1 MDAEQRAHYDAHG
14 YLHLRGVL
22 EPAHLQRLNAVY
34 DERLQA
40 EILSSS
46 ESSEQGGGW
55 APRRRANFDTQSQRY
70 THLRQFWDT
79 SYAELIG
86 HPAIVPIVR
95 ELMCDEEWGA
105 SVSWCL
111 GASSS

>member
-22 EPAHLQRLNAVY
+22 EPEHLQRLNAVY

-46 ESSEQGGGW
+46 EQGGW

-70 THLRQFWDT
+70 THLRQFWDA
-79 SYAELIG
+79 SYAELVD

-95 ELMCDEEWGA
+95 ELMCEERWGA